1 MPIEDGAEARRL
13 ARERIGHEE
22 VEGGPR
28 AGRGG
33 HGHPVELGP
42 REAGLGEPGGGQRQ
56 EGREGQK
63 PGGAGQRQ
71 DKPHGYSGR
80 AGRQRPV
87 VLPVAEHRMTLDTEV
102 TSLRQ
107 VPLFREVEPARLK
120 LLAFT
125 SERVHFEPG
134 QRFFARG
141 DVSDAAYV
149 ILDGSAE
156 VSIDGPAGPVR
167 LALLGADALVGEM
180 GILAD
185 QPRSATVTAETA
197 VTALRIDR
205 GVFLELLAQFPQISI
220 ALMRVLATRLEQTN
234 QALAESRG

>member
-1 MPIEDGAEARRL
+1 
-13 ARERIGHEE
+13 
-22 VEGGPR
+22 
-28 AGRGG
+28 
-33 HGHPVELGP
+33 
-42 REAGLGEPGGGQRQ
+42 
-56 EGREGQK
+56 
-63 PGGAGQRQ
+63 
-71 DKPHGYSGR
+71 
-80 AGRQRPV
+80 
-87 VLPVAEHRMTLDTEV
+87 MTLDTEV
-102 TSLRQ
+102 SSLRQ

-141 DVSDAAYV
+141 DVADAAYV
-149 ILDGSAE
+149 ILKGSAE
-156 VSIDGPAGPVR
+156 VSSDGPAGPVR
-167 LALLGADALVGEM
+167 LALLGQDALVGEM

-185 QPRSATVTAETA
+185 QPRSATVTAESA

-220 ALMRVLATRLEQTN
+220 ALMRVLALRLEQTN

>member
-1 MPIEDGAEARRL
+1 
-13 ARERIGHEE
+13 
-22 VEGGPR
+22 
-28 AGRGG
+28 
-33 HGHPVELGP
+33 
-42 REAGLGEPGGGQRQ
+42 
-56 EGREGQK
+56 
-63 PGGAGQRQ
+63 
-71 DKPHGYSGR
+71 
-80 AGRQRPV
+80 
-87 VLPVAEHRMTLDTEV
+87 MTLDTEV
-102 TSLRQ
+102 SSLRQ

-134 QRFFARG
+134 QRFFSRG
-141 DVSDAAYV
+141 DSSDAAYV
-149 ILDGSAE
+149 ILEGRAE

-180 GILAD
+180 GILAE

-205 GVFLELLAQFPQISI
+205 GGFLELLAQFPQISI
-220 ALMRVLATRLEQTN
+220 ALMRVLDTRLEQTN